1 LYNQEI
7 NPDGSYMWAFES
19 SNGIR
24 AQEEG
29 IGGKIA
35 NGESSWTAPDGTPV
49 QLSYTADENG
59 YQPTGNFVPEIPPL
73 IRKALLYLRN
83 HPPAV

>member
-1 LYNQEI
+1 V
-7 NPDGSYMWAFES
+7 NPEGTYRWAYET

-35 NGESSWTAPDGTPV
+35 QGQSSWTAPDGTEV
-49 QLSYTADENG
+49 EFSYVADENG
-59 YQPTGNFVPEIPPL
+59 YQPSGTFVPEIPPL

-83 HPPAV
+83 NPPAV